1 MSQILINAF
10 SGLVSC
16 LTQIVLGRFF
26 ATFLSFLAAF
36 AGWELRSSGPCPSH
50 RSPHTSWS
58 SDNFFVFVSIFVFVF
73 TSVPWVGPNITL
85 VIRSIH
91 EQTKPHKMLNIS
103 TTNNR
108 QRRKIIFKLLV
119 GKYPFANTKALV
131 VVRFFFQI
139 TKSNDQYI
147 GTVSISSL
155 IYWWDINKLITGHC
169 RVNFLWQVFL
179 TMFNYRQ
186 ILGRFKLQS
195 GDLFPLARADPTSAV
210 NFIFLRETCPLIK
223 EMLKLR
229 RFGWKICIVYDT
241 VNIFGV

>member
-1 MSQILINAF
+1 MCTCPEISFRQHKSF
-10 SGLVSC
+10 GC
-16 LTQIVLGRFF
+16 RDFF
-26 ATFLSFLAAF
+26 CQL
-36 AGWELRSSGPCPSH
+36 
-50 RSPHTSWS
+50 
-58 SDNFFVFVSIFVFVF
+58 
-73 TSVPWVGPNITL
+73 
-85 VIRSIH
+85 
-91 EQTKPHKMLNIS
+91 
-103 TTNNR
+103 
-108 QRRKIIFKLLV
+108 
-119 GKYPFANTKALV
+119 
-131 VVRFFFQI
+131 
-139 TKSNDQYI
+139 TKSNYQYI

-155 IYWWDINKLITGHC
+155 IYWWDIDKLITGHC

-241 VNIFGV
+241 GNIFGVLNSLLYGFNGYLRCFSIKHDHVLCYILRVLEIFGEKIKL